1 MVYLGTFVQDGFA
14 EMPSVTWRIVFF
26 FWQAKFNTGI
36 CALQRKSDKFQKEM
50 LANISSNVNMSRVPI
65 NWFGRNSRRG
75 FS

>member
-1 MVYLGTFVQDGFA
+1 MENCVFV
-14 EMPSVTWRIVFF
+14 
-26 FWQAKFNTGI
+26 WQAKFNTGI